1 MRCPR
6 PTGDGSPFLDHVP
19 LGLYLG
25 YPQATVVLGD
35 LGLFGVVFALNS
47 SVHSYLVLAYSHAD
61 KVALDVGFYLSAAP
75 TDGAVAGRDAS
86 ISLRGVHRNDTRPR
100 YRMRPMPRILVI
112 EDEPGLQQVLDYNLR
127 REGHEVLLAPSGAE
141 GLRVA
146 REARPDLVLL
156 DWMLPDRSGTEVC
169 RQLKG
174 TPTTSGIPVIFVT
187 ARSDEVDRIVGFE
200 VGAAD
205 YIVKPFSIRE
215 LVLRVQAVLRRNRD
229 GAAPV
234 RTVAFGCLSIDED
247 AHRIWVDEQ
256 EIELTLLEWKL
267 LLALYENRDRVQTR
281 GALLDG
287 VWGMDVSITTRT
299 VDTHVKRLRD
309 KLQRAGEYIET
320 VRGIGYRFAAAPP
333 LTSDTSEVR

>member
-1 MRCPR
+1 
-6 PTGDGSPFLDHVP
+6 
-19 LGLYLG
+19 
-25 YPQATVVLGD
+25 
-35 LGLFGVVFALNS
+35 
-47 SVHSYLVLAYSHAD
+47 
-61 KVALDVGFYLSAAP
+61 
-75 TDGAVAGRDAS
+75 
-86 ISLRGVHRNDTRPR
+86 
-100 YRMRPMPRILVI
+100 MPRILVI

-127 REGHEVLLAPSGAE
+127 REGHEVLLAQTGGD

-169 RQLKG
+169 RLLKG
-174 TPTTSGIPVIFVT
+174 ATATSRIPVIFVT
-187 ARSDEVDRIVGFE
+187 ARGDEVDRIVGFE

-215 LVLRVQAVLRRNRD
+215 LVLRVQAVLRRTD
-229 GAAPV
+229 SVTPA

-281 GALLDG
+281 GVLLDR

-309 KLQRAGEYIET
+309 KLQRAGEYVET
-320 VRGIGYRFAAAPP
+320 VRGIGYRFAGDPAIPADP
-333 LTSDTSEVR
+333 SEAR

>member
-1 MRCPR
+1 M
-6 PTGDGSPFLDHVP
+6 D
-19 LGLYLG
+19 
-25 YPQATVVLGD
+25 
-35 LGLFGVVFALNS
+35 
-47 SVHSYLVLAYSHAD
+47 
-61 KVALDVGFYLSAAP
+61 
-75 TDGAVAGRDAS
+75 
-86 ISLRGVHRNDTRPR
+86 
-100 YRMRPMPRILVI
+100 PMPRILVI

-169 RQLKG
+169 RLLKG
-174 TPTTSGIPVIFVT
+174 APATSWIPVIFVT

-205 YIVKPFSIRE
+205 YVVKPFSIRE
-215 LVLRVQAVLRRNRD
+215 LVLRVQAVLRRSREVMI
-229 GAAPV
+229 PV
-234 RTVAFGCLSIDED
+234 RTVAFGCLSLDED
-247 AHRIWVDEQ
+247 AHRIWIDEQ

-281 GALLDG
+281 GALLDR
-287 VWGMDVSITTRT
+287 VWGRDVSITTRT
-299 VDTHVKRLRD
+299 VDTHMKRLRD

-320 VRGIGYRFAAAPP
+320 VRGIGYRFAATPP
-333 LTSDTSEVR
+333 LMSDPSEIR

>member
-1 MRCPR
+1 
-6 PTGDGSPFLDHVP
+6 
-19 LGLYLG
+19 
-25 YPQATVVLGD
+25 
-35 LGLFGVVFALNS
+35 
-47 SVHSYLVLAYSHAD
+47 
-61 KVALDVGFYLSAAP
+61 
-75 TDGAVAGRDAS
+75 
-86 ISLRGVHRNDTRPR
+86 
-100 YRMRPMPRILVI
+100 MPRILVI

-146 REARPDLVLL
+146 REARPDLILL

-169 RQLKG
+169 LQLKSAKA
-174 TPTTSGIPVIFVT
+174 TDRIPVIFVT
-187 ARSDEVDRIVGFE
+187 ARGDEVDRIVGFE

-215 LVLRVQAVLRRNRD
+215 LVLRVQAVLRRTD
-229 GAAPV
+229 SVTPV

-247 AHRIWVDEQ
+247 AHRVWVDEQ
-256 EIELTLLEWKL
+256 EVELTLLEWKL

-281 GALLDG
+281 GALLDS

-309 KLQRAGEYIET
+309 KLQRAGEYVET
-320 VRGIGYRFAAAPP
+320 VRGIGYRFAGAPAIP
-333 LTSDTSEVR
+333 SGLSEAR

>member
-1 MRCPR
+1 M
-6 PTGDGSPFLDHVP
+6 
-19 LGLYLG
+19 Y
-25 YPQATVVLGD
+25 
-35 LGLFGVVFALNS
+35 
-47 SVHSYLVLAYSHAD
+47 
-61 KVALDVGFYLSAAP
+61 
-75 TDGAVAGRDAS
+75 
-86 ISLRGVHRNDTRPR
+86 
-100 YRMRPMPRILVI
+100 PMPRILVI

-127 REGHEVLLAPSGAE
+127 REGHEVLLAPSGTE

-169 RQLKG
+169 RQLKSTKG
-174 TPTTSGIPVIFVT
+174 TSGIPVIFVT
-187 ARSDEVDRIVGFE
+187 ARTDEVDRIVGFE

-215 LVLRVQAVLRRNRD
+215 LVLRVQAVLRRSRD
-229 GAAPV
+229 TAEPA
-234 RTVAFGCLSIDED
+234 RTVAFGCLSLDED
-247 AHRIWVDEQ
+247 AHRIWIDDQ
-256 EIELTLLEWKL
+256 EIELTLIEWKL

-287 VWGMDVSITTRT
+287 VWGMDVSVTTRT

-320 VRGIGYRFAAAPP
+320 VRGIGYRFAAAPAALAP
-333 LTSDTSEVR
+333 ATEVR